1 MSSTTC
7 PPRNEL
13 AAFALGELS
22 ESALEAIVS
31 HVETCPACDRAL
43 QELDQLSDP
52 VIAGLRRSGP
62 APASVPTYSPHPS
75 GRLGDYELLR
85 EVGRG
90 GMGVVYEAQQVALGR
105 RVALKVLLPHALLDS
120 SWVERFRREA
130 RSAGRLHHTNIVPI
144 HEAGEAGGLR
154 YFAMQF
160 IAGAGLN
167 TVIRQLRRVSPLAGA
182 EGSPAEPSFPDSL
195 VTFHGGSLLALPN
208 VPASGPPAL
217 AASIP
222 LLPGSGPAFRPR
234 GRIYWESVARVGIQA
249 AEALQYAH
257 SQGVLH
263 RDVKPSNLLLD
274 DDGTLWVSDF
284 GLAKGTADPDDLTHT
299 GDLIGTLR
307 YVPPERFEGACD
319 ARGDV
324 YGLGLTLYELL
335 TLRPAFSAVDRT
347 KLLAQVMHSEPAR
360 PRRLEPAVP
369 RDLETIVLKSI
380 ARDPSQRYQTAKD
393 MADDLRRFL
402 DDRPIRARRPLW
414 PERLMRWAR
423 RDPATACLVAA
434 LVVVVLAGFLG
445 VFAEWR
451 RAETK
456 ADSEITARRR
466 AERAEGKAQTN
477 LYFNLI
483 AQARL
488 EARLNNVAGA
498 ELLLDRC
505 DPAARGW
512 EHAYLHGVNN
522 AELLSFE
529 HERLVGVSGL
539 AFSPDGHFLACARW
553 HPFNVDE
560 KRPPLSQE
568 AVEVWDLRTQRAVC
582 QLPGPSNRPRIVF
595 SPDGRFL
602 VVCGEKVGTRL
613 WEVGSWRLHRELPP
627 ADEMVFHPSG
637 KWLAAIVDKAIRIH
651 DTVTGAV
658 VHEYASPPGRIG
670 FSHDGR
676 LLAVAGDEAVE
687 LRDPE
692 SGKVLRRLVYGT
704 IDRRDQPYP
713 ALAFSSDGKWLALA
727 TTPPALWDVSTGQ
740 LVNRLIGHQGDVF
753 GVAFSPDSRTVITT
767 GADTTV
773 RLWDSRTGT
782 EQTILRGHRR
792 VVGCVSVHPDGWC
805 LASAGRESGDVKVWD
820 LTSPQEF
827 KLLDDASAVA
837 ITFEPGGGR
846 LRSVRSQGKLE
857 AWDVETGGI
866 LSSNVTGMTRE
877 WLTPANL
884 AAFSGDGRWLGVV
897 RNGEKDVQI
906 LDAATAKERI
916 VVGGMRTLATQVA
929 LSRNGGRV
937 AATGLPLP
945 MQPGALREVRVWDTA
960 TGKSLFE
967 NRPNNAPLEDPPVIR
982 LHGAVALSPDGT
994 RVAFDDYPAADEPP
1008 GEGRTSMIKICEVD
1022 SGKVLLDLPSP
1033 GERLWSLTFSANGRF
1048 VAAGYSNNLV
1058 MVWGPDG
1065 IPLHEQPLKG
1075 PSWQLAFSPDGTR
1088 LAGVDRDQ
1096 IRIWDV
1102 ATGQDVLL
1110 LRGSGW
1116 RRPGDGG
1123 FNPCLAWDMEGRQL
1137 AAANWNSNVSIW
1149 DAGPRDG
1156 EAARTAHWSA
1166 ARARV
1171 PGWSLAEAEAAF
1183 RARHAFAVAFHTD
1196 RGLGGDAPDLRSR
1209 PYRGDL
1215 FLARGL
1221 IDKARQEYAAI
1232 FAAEDPDSPGFWRDY
1247 NRLLLLTGDLDGHRR
1262 LCDRVWAR
1270 FGANR
1275 EREDLHAAI
1284 HLCVLTPGTGQPD
1297 TLVDA
1302 ARQAL
1307 VDHPDNSEVLF
1318 VLGMAHLRARQWDE
1332 ADRRLHEVALANPD
1346 VAWRT
1351 WPALALA
1358 HFGHGES
1365 AEAKVFLERAE
1376 KWLREQGAPG
1386 SEARLFHPR
1395 EWGDCQIL
1403 TSEARASLRSEK

>member
-7 PPRNEL
+7 PPRMEL
-13 AAFALGELS
+13 AAFALGAMS
-22 ESALEAIVS
+22 ESALEAIVR
-31 HVETCPACDRAL
+31 HIENCPACDRTL

-62 APASVPTYSPHPS
+62 APASVPAYSPPAS
-75 GRLGDYELLR
+75 GRLGDYQLLR

-105 RVALKVLLPHALLDS
+105 RVALKVLLPHALLDA

-167 TVIRQLRRVSPLAGA
+167 AVIRQLRRNSPLSAAPAAG
-182 EGSPAEPSFPDSL
+182 ETSFHDSL
-195 VTFHGGSLLALPN
+195 SNIPNGPLLALPS
-208 VPASGPPAL
+208 VPAPEPPASSI
-217 AASIP
+217 SIP
-222 LLPGSGPAFRPR
+222 LLPGAGPAFVSRR
-234 GRIYWESVARVGIQA
+234 RTYWESVARVGIQA

-284 GLAKGTADPDDLTHT
+284 GLAKGTADAEDLTHT

-307 YVPPERFEGACD
+307 YVPPERFEGVCD

-335 TLRPAFSAVDRT
+335 TLRPAFGAVDRT
-347 KLLAQVMHSEPAR
+347 KLLAQVMQSEPPR

-380 ARDPSQRYQTAKD
+380 ARDPAQRYQTAKD

-414 PERLMRWAR
+414 PERLLRWAR
-423 RDPATACLVAA
+423 RDPGTAGLVAA

-456 ADSEITARRR
+456 ADLEIEARER
-466 AERAEGKAQTN
+466 AERAETKAQTN
-477 LYFNLI
+477 LYFNLT

-498 ELLLDRC
+498 EQLLDRC
-505 DPAARGW
+505 EPAARGW

-522 AELLSFE
+522 AELLSLE
-529 HERLVGVSGL
+529 PGQLVGVSGL
-539 AFSPDGHFLACARW
+539 AFSPDGRFLACARW
-553 HPFNVDE
+553 NPFNPDA
-560 KRPPLSQE
+560 KRPPLSPE
-568 AVEVWDLRTQRAVC
+568 AVEVWDMQTQRAVC
-582 QLPGPSNRPRIVF
+582 QLPGPTTRPRIVF
-595 SPDGRFL
+595 SPDSRFL
-602 VVCGEKVGTRL
+602 VVCGEKFATRL
-613 WEVGSWRLHRELPP
+613 WEVGSWQLHRELPP

-637 KWLAAIVDKAIRIH
+637 KWLAAMFEKTIRIQ

-658 VHEYASPPGRIG
+658 VHGYATPAGRIS

-676 LLAVAGDEAVE
+676 LLAVAGEQAVE
-687 LRDPE
+687 LRDWE
-692 SGKVLRRLVYGT
+692 TERVVKRLEYGT
-704 IDRRDQPYP
+704 IDRPVETYP
-713 ALAFSSDGKWLALA
+713 DLAFSSDGKWLALA
-727 TTPPALWDVSTGQ
+727 TTPPTLWDVATGQ
-740 LVNRLIGHQGDVF
+740 LANRLIGHQGFVL

-782 EQTILRGHRR
+782 EQTILRGHHR

-805 LASAGRESGDVKVWD
+805 LASAGKESGDVKVWD

-827 KLLDDASAVA
+827 KLLDDGSAVA
-837 ITFEPGGGR
+837 LTFEPGGGR

-857 AWDVETGGI
+857 AWDVETGRI
-866 LSSNVTGMTRE
+866 LSSNATGMTRH

-884 AAFSGDGRWLGVV
+884 AAFSGDGQWLGVV
-897 RNGEKDVQI
+897 REGEKGVQV
-906 LDAATAKERI
+906 LDAATARERI
-916 VVGGMRTLATQVA
+916 LLGGMTNLVTQVA
-929 LSRNGGRV
+929 LDRDGGRV
-937 AATGLPLP
+937 AATALPWP
-945 MQPGALREVRVWDTA
+945 RQPGVLREIRVWDAA
-960 TGKSLFE
+960 TGKSLFDG
-967 NRPNNAPLEDPPVIR
+967 RPHTAPLRNLPEYR

-994 RVAFDDYPAADEPP
+994 RVAFDDYPAEGEPP
-1008 GEGRTSMIKICEVD
+1008 GEGRASTIRICEVD
-1022 SGKVLLDLPSP
+1022 SGKVLLELPSP
-1033 GERLWSLTFSANGRF
+1033 GQVLWSLAFSANGRF
-1048 VAAGYSNNLV
+1048 VVAGYSNGLV

-1075 PSWQLAFSPDGTR
+1075 PSWQVAFSPDGTR
-1088 LAGVDRDQ
+1088 LAGVDRDEV
-1096 IRIWDV
+1096 RIWDV

-1123 FNPCLAWDMEGRQL
+1123 FNPALAWDKEGRQL

-1156 EAARTAHWSA
+1156 ESVRTARWSA

-1183 RARHAFAVAFHTD
+1183 RARNAFAVAFHTD
-1196 RGLGGDAPDLRSR
+1196 RGLGGDAPDIRSR

-1232 FAAEDPDSPGFWRDY
+1232 FAAEEPDSLGIWRDF
-1247 NRLLLLTGDLDGHRR
+1247 NRLLLLTGELDGHRKLCERIWVR
-1262 LCDRVWAR
+1262 LD
-1270 FGANR
+1270 ANR
-1275 EREDLHAAI
+1275 NSEDLHAAI
-1284 HLCVLTPGTGQPD
+1284 HACVIAPGTGHPEKLID
-1297 TLVDA
+1297 L
-1302 ARQAL
+1302 ARRAL
-1307 VDHPDNSEVLF
+1307 VEYPDNVEIHF

-1332 ADRRLHEVALANPD
+1332 AKRRLHEVALADPD

-1351 WPALALA
+1351 WPAFALV
-1358 HFGHGES
+1358 HFGRGEN
-1365 AEAKVFLERAE
+1365 AEAKGFLERAE
-1376 KWLREQGAPG
+1376 KWLQEQGARG
-1386 SEARLFHPR
+1386 SEAVLFHPR
-1395 EWGDCQIL
+1395 EWGDCRLL
-1403 TSEARASLRSEK
+1403 TSEARAIMRGGK